1 MKKLVEEVVEKE
13 NNRKNNK
20 QSSGSDTFQPSS
32 SMQKSYTNNAVDRE
46 LEEVLKGLTT
56 TIKVVGCGGAG
67 TNTISRCIDG
77 GIADI
82 DLIAI
87 NTDAQHLLQ
96 TNAQRKVLINVVH
109 LYLLQ

>member
-1 MKKLVEEVVEKE
+1 MRKIVEEVMAEE
-13 NNRKNNK
+13 NNKNTSKKTSAHPTHDQNPGK
-20 QSSGSDTFQPSS
+20 DSTDN
-32 SMQKSYTNNAVDRE
+32 SYTKSAINRE

-67 TNTISRCIDG
+67 TNTISRCLQGSITDV
-77 GIADI
+77 

-96 TNAQRKVLINVVH
+96 TNAPHK
-109 LYLLQ
+109 Y